1 MHGHGG
7 FYLDTNY
14 MLFGEHTLDQFLT
27 YSFVTAGE
35 LSPRQRMFRDTA
47 IFGAE
52 QHSPRLARLISH
64 RTLSSRNF
72 YSKRAAKEAGP
83 GLFGRALRA
92 DEELAGDVFQAGF
105 EEFYPNFNYDPG
117 NYNANRCE
125 ANTQTPE
132 S

>member
-1 MHGHGG
+1 MQALLEWDKKSPYNKMSMVSDIIRSEAVYAYGG

-14 MLFGEHTLDQFLT
+14 MLFGNRPLDQFLS

-47 IFGAE
+47 IFGAAKN
-52 QHSPRLARLISH
+52 SPRLARLISH

-83 GLFGRALRA
+83 GLFGRTLRGK
-92 DEELAGDVFQAGF
+92 EEQD
-105 EEFYPNFNYDPG
+105 
-117 NYNANRCE
+117 
-125 ANTQTPE
+125 
-132 S
+132 